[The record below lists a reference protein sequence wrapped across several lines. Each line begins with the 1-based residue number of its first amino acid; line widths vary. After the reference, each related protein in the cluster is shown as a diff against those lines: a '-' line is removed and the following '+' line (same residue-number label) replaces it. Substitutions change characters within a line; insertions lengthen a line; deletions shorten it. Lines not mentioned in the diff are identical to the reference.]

1 MKKRL
6 EGEKRRPEI
15 RLRLAGYLSSRE
27 RINLIVNATNA
38 KRLLKN
44 LVVCLGTSNK
54 RKEIVFSGAHKVL
67 EKIAV
72 KNLKCMAR

>member
-1 MKKRL
+1 M
-6 EGEKRRPEI
+6 
-15 RLRLAGYLSSRE
+15 
-27 RINLIVNATNA
+27 NVTNA

>member
-1 MKKRL
+1 M
-6 EGEKRRPEI
+6 
-15 RLRLAGYLSSRE
+15 
-27 RINLIVNATNA
+27 NVTNA

-54 RKEIVFSGAHKVL
+54 REEIVFSGTHKVL

-72 KNLKCMAR
+72 TNLKCMAR

>member
-15 RLRLAGYLSSRE
+15 SLRLAGYLSSRE
-27 RINLIVNATNA
+27 RINSECYYA

-67 EKIAV
+67 EKIVV

>member
-15 RLRLAGYLSSRE
+15 SLRLASYLSSRE
-27 RINLIVNATNA
+27 RINSECYYA

>member
-1 MKKRL
+1 M
-6 EGEKRRPEI
+6 
-15 RLRLAGYLSSRE
+15 
-27 RINLIVNATNA
+27 NVTNA

-67 EKIAV
+67 AKIV
-72 KNLKCMAR
+72 VTNLKCMAR

>member
-1 MKKRL
+1 M
-6 EGEKRRPEI
+6 
-15 RLRLAGYLSSRE
+15 
-27 RINLIVNATNA
+27 NVTNVES
-38 KRLLKN
+38 LLKN

-54 RKEIVFSGAHKVL
+54 RKEIVFSGAHKAL

>member
-1 MKKRL
+1 MALIDEISTKRIHI
-6 EGEKRRPEI
+6 EEKI
-15 RLRLAGYLSSRE
+15 KGRE
-27 RINLIVNATNA
+27 ATTGNTSA
-38 KRLLKN
+38 VGRLLKN

>member
-1 MKKRL
+1 M
-6 EGEKRRPEI
+6 
-15 RLRLAGYLSSRE
+15 
-27 RINLIVNATNA
+27 NVTDT

-67 EKIAV
+67 EKIV
-72 KNLKCMAR
+72 VTNLKYMAR